1 MTERGEREEREK
13 GSEKAE
19 TTLRKW
25 KTAMDGLVS
34 AESCGEGESF
44 FRVFPLRSYYSLSFF
59 SFAHFS
65 FFFFFVFKI
74 FFIILYY
81 YYFFYIFF
89 LKKWMM

>member
-65 FFFFFVFKI
+65 FFFFFLFLKFFLL
-74 FFIILYY
+74 FFIII
-81 YYFFYIFF
+81 IFF
-89 LKKWMM
+89 TFFS